1 MSPAPEREPLTD
13 HRQRLIAAMSASV
26 ADKGYRD
33 TTVAD
38 VVRIARTSRRSFYE
52 HFEDRDACYLAL
64 FDAVNDTL
72 LAAVAAAVK
81 PEEPWERQVD
91 HALGAYLDAV
101 AAQPALSQ
109 SFVRELPALGKAG
122 SDRQLAVVER
132 FARQLVGLVQRGR
145 RGRAGLDAGPLT
157 LDMALMI
164 AGGLREL
171 TVISVQQGRDVRE
184 VRPVAADAIKA
195 ILRGAGRG
203 AEATAWGRAA
213 SPDSGHRSPPTSRKT
228 AQSPHPRADAGT
240 HAGAHTRFSA
250 KPGDSHPI

>member
-1 MSPAPEREPLTD
+1 MSE
-13 HRQRLIAAMSASV
+13 SV
-26 ADKGYRD
+26 AHKGYRE

-72 LAAVAAAVK
+72 MAAVAAAVK

-91 HALGAYLDAV
+91 QALGAYLEAV

-122 SDRQLAVVER
+122 SDRQFAVVER
-132 FARQLVGLVQRGR
+132 FASQLVGLVERGR
-145 RGRAGLDAGPLT
+145 RDRAGREAGPLT

-171 TVISVQQGRDVRE
+171 TVISIQQGRDVRE
-184 VRPVAADAIKA
+184 VRPVAGDVIKA

-203 AEATAWGRAA
+203 AEAPA
-213 SPDSGHRSPPTSRKT
+213 
-228 AQSPHPRADAGT
+228 
-240 HAGAHTRFSA
+240 
-250 KPGDSHPI
+250 

>member
-1 MSPAPEREPLTD
+1 MSAPEPPD
-13 HRQRLIAAMSASV
+13 HRQRLIAAMSDSV
-26 ADKGYRD
+26 AAKGYRD

-64 FDAVNDTL
+64 FDAVNDAL
-72 LAAVAAAVK
+72 MAEVAAAVN
-81 PEEPWERQVD
+81 PEHPWERQVD
-91 HALGAYLDAV
+91 QALGAYLDAV

-132 FARQLVGLVQRGR
+132 FARQLVVLVELGR
-145 RGRAGLDAGPLT
+145 REQPGLEAGPLT

-164 AGGLREL
+164 AGGIREL
-171 TVISVQQGRDVRE
+171 TVISIQQGRDVRE
-184 VRPVAADAIKA
+184 VRSAAADVIKA

-203 AEATAWGRAA
+203 A
-213 SPDSGHRSPPTSRKT
+213 
-228 AQSPHPRADAGT
+228 GT
-240 HAGAHTRFSA
+240 PA
-250 KPGDSHPI
+250 

>member
-1 MSPAPEREPLTD
+1 MSPEPDPEPEAAPAPEPSAD
-13 HRQRLIAAMSASV
+13 HRQRLIAAMSKAV

-52 HFEDRDACYLAL
+52 QFEDRDACYLAL
-64 FDAVNDTL
+64 FDAVNDGL
-72 LAAVAAAVK
+72 MAAVAAAID

-91 HALGAYLDAV
+91 QALGLYLDCV

-122 SDRQLAVVER
+122 SNRQLVVVER
-132 FARQLVGLVQRGR
+132 FARQLVGLVERGR
-145 RGRAGLDAGPLT
+145 RERAGLDAGPLT

-171 TVISVQQGRDVRE
+171 TVISIQQGRDVRE
-184 VRPVAADAIKA
+184 VRPVAAGVIKA
-195 ILRGAGRG
+195 ILRGVARG
-203 AEATAWGRAA
+203 AETPA
-213 SPDSGHRSPPTSRKT
+213 
-228 AQSPHPRADAGT
+228 
-240 HAGAHTRFSA
+240 
-250 KPGDSHPI
+250 